1 MNATIVLFLIV
12 LLVLCIGGP
21 LAGLAAVKRAHAFRI
36 EDGHLVAGRVVSR
49 RYPLGDIERVVFSAQ
64 GSERAG
70 YVGAFVVRPGT
81 PAAAGI
87 HLQRRQHPLPPR
99 AQGGA
104 GGQHRDAAAA
114 ADGHGHRQR
123 VSRLTR
129 VASRRARLADPPRVL
144 VGADQSPALESP
156 RLAPH
161 R

>member
-1 MNATIVLFLIV
+1 MNTTIALFLIV

-21 LAGLAAVKRAHAFRI
+21 LAGLVAVKRAHAFRI

-49 RYPLGDIERVVFSAQ
+49 RTLRDIERVAFTAQ

-70 YVGAFVVRPGT
+70 YVGAFVVQTRHAG
-81 PAAAGI
+81 ARGI
-87 HLQRRQHPLPPR
+87 HLQRRQHPLSPC

-129 VASRRARLADPPRVL
+129 VASRRARLADPPRA
-144 VGADQSPALESP
+144 GWSGSAARP
-156 RLAPH
+156 
-161 R
+161 